1 MKNGMKKS
9 ETAAAASDPL
19 PTNPPRLVWYRG
31 VFYIKMTKHTQH

>member
-19 PTNPPRLVWYRG
+19 PTNPPPALFG
-31 VFYIKMTKHTQH
+31 IGGFFISK